1 MARGAWRAIVHGV
14 SKSQT
19 VSFFFPWPE
28 EKEAG
33 SRGPEG
39 QDTHETRTQGHLRQG
54 SYKVLAKSV
63 HSREDRRV
71 FTPRD
76 SVPLPPS
83 APVTENEVSLCPALP
98 AGQGGAL
105 PIRPDT

>member
-1 MARGAWRAIVHGV
+1 MGSRKVR
-14 SKSQT
+14 
-19 VSFFFPWPE
+19 VSFFFPWPK

-39 QDTHETRTQGHLRQG
+39 RDTHETRAEEHWRQG

-63 HSREDRRV
+63 HSGEDRRA

-98 AGQGGAL
+98 AGQGGAP